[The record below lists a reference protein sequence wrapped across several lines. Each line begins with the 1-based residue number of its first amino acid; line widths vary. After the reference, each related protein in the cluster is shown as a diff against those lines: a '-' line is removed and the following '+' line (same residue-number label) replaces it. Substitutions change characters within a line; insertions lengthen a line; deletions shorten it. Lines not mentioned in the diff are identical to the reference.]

1 MIREKL
7 ILAGVKNLIE
17 FGYEEVDS
25 ENILT
30 DIVYKMFFTN
40 MLKENKGHSDSID
53 IEIDK
58 LLEEIGD

>member
-7 ILAGVKNLIE
+7 IKAGVKNLID
-17 FGYEEVDS
+17 FGYEHVTE

-30 DIVYKMFFTN
+30 DEVYKMFFAN

-58 LLEEIGD
+58 LLGEISL

>member
-7 ILAGVKNLIE
+7 IKAGVKNLTE
-17 FGYEEVDS
+17 FGYEYVTE

-30 DIVYKMFFTN
+30 DEVYQMFFAN

-53 IEIDK
+53 AEIDN
-58 LLEEIGD
+58 LLSEISL

>member
-7 ILAGVKNLIE
+7 IKAGVKNLID
-17 FGYEEVDS
+17 FGYEHVTE

-30 DIVYKMFFTN
+30 DEVYKMFFAN

-53 IEIDK
+53 IEISK
-58 LLEEIGD
+58 LLGEISL